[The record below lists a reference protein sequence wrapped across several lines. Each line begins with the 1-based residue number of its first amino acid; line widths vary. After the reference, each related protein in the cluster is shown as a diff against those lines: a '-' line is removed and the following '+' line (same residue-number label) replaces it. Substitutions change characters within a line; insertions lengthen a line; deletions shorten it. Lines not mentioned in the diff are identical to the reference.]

1 MDVMYDE
8 PEIPSSEL
16 MKPDPFV
23 ARGRLRSFARAV
35 AAAVPGVGFA
45 LWLSALMGVGPMVG
59 HEAAG
64 FAVSAASALVWGLT
78 LGRSVRPR

>member
-1 MDVMYDE
+1 MYDE
-8 PEIPSSEL
+8 PAIPSSEL
-16 MKPDPFV
+16 MKPDPFE

-45 LWLSALMGVGPMVG
+45 LWISALMGVGPMVG
-59 HEAAG
+59 HELAG
-64 FAVSAASALVWGLT
+64 FAVSGLSAVAWVLT